1 MPPTD
6 DKGYLLRH
14 LRDARTV
21 PSHCGASHRIFTR
34 KKTPPVSLHMTEI
47 TDSKRHS
54 HADLTEYYYILE
66 GTGKM
71 ELGPDVVDLEPN
83 LAILIR
89 PGTAH
94 RAYGDIKALIIMVPT
109 PAPSQ
114 LGQAPA

>member
-21 PSHCGASHRIFTR
+21 PCHCGASHRIFTR
-34 KKTPPVSLHMTEI
+34 KRTPPVSLHVTEI